1 MDHIESREALK
12 NGSAFSLN
20 ESGRPENAVEITAN
34 QNVEYDLM
42 NDFLLINR
50 DVTFLL
56 HPKWSNEKCKGEQ
69 NTDSWGDSP
78 VPVCMKVDCFKLDLS
93 FFFQVLL
100 EPAGAF
106 VGELL
111 LCLWKGGGFG

>member
-1 MDHIESREALK
+1 
-12 NGSAFSLN
+12 
-20 ESGRPENAVEITAN
+20 
-34 QNVEYDLM
+34 M

-56 HPKWSNEKCKGEQ
+56 HPKWSNENVKGNKTQILGRFSGAGMHEA
-69 NTDSWGDSP
+69 
-78 VPVCMKVDCFKLDLS
+78 DCFKLGLN
-93 FFFQVLL
+93 FCFLVLL